1 MDKQK
6 NNEELIILD
15 DSYLEEMTEL
25 YKETFEGEPWND
37 DWSDRVQLNE
47 YMKDI
52 TGAHGA
58 LNYGLIVDKKL
69 VAMSVGKISHWW
81 EGTNY
86 NIEEL
91 CVSLSYQ
98 GQGIGSRF
106 LNFIENDIR
115 KKGLAGI
122 FLQTDIDKPA
132 YHFYHK
138 NGFNDLDAHISLY
151 KSVRNKEGLKT

>member
-1 MDKQK
+1 MITYRHDIPAMEY
-6 NNEELIILD
+6 NNLRVGAGWRSLSLEQAEVGLSNSAFLISAWDEEKPVGVARVI
-15 DSYLEEMTEL
+15 
-25 YKETFEGEPWND
+25 
-37 DWSDRVQLNE
+37 SDRG
-47 YMKDI
+47 YI
-52 TGAHGA
+52 
-58 LNYGLIVDKKL
+58 YLIVD
-69 VAMSVGKISHWW
+69 VIVTP
-81 EGTNY
+81 E
-86 NIEEL
+86 
-91 CVSLSYQ
+91 YQ